1 MSNEFILEKSMKSVR
16 RFSILLAMTVGLLLC
31 GTAAKADS
39 FSFTID
45 LATQHAAPG
54 DTLAF
59 SGTVSNTGTSPIY
72 LNGDTITITEE
83 DDFVKDDSPFLNN
96 FLLPLNPGDRPLDEE
111 LFSLLVKPG
120 TPAGS
125 YTGMFVIIGGSDGD
139 AQDWLSAQDFTV
151 NVTDTTIPEPSSLLL
166 LASGMA
172 ALAGT
177 LRRRLTC

>member
-72 LNGDTITITEE
+72 LNGDTITAV
-83 DDFVKDDSPFLNN
+83 DGLVVDDSLFLIN
-96 FLLPLNPGDRPLDEE
+96 FPAFLNPGETTLNEE
-111 LFSLLVKPG
+111 LFSLLVMPG
-120 TPAGS
+120 TP
-125 YTGMFVIIGGSDGD
+125 F
-139 AQDWLSAQDFTV
+139 
-151 NVTDTTIPEPSSLLL
+151 
-166 LASGMA
+166 
-172 ALAGT
+172 
-177 LRRRLTC
+177 

>member
-1 MSNEFILEKSMKSVR
+1 MKSVR

-72 LNGDTITITEE
+72 LNGDTITAV
-83 DDFVKDDSPFLNN
+83 DGLVVDDSLFLIN
-96 FLLPLNPGDRPLDEE
+96 FPAFLNPGETTLNEE
-111 LFSLLVKPG
+111 LFSLLVMPG
-120 TPAGS
+120 TPFGS
-125 YTGMFVIIGGSDGD
+125 YTGTFEILGGSDGD
-139 AQDWLSAQDFTV
+139 AHDVLSAQDFTV
-151 NVTDTTIPEPSSLLL
+151 NVTDTAVPEPSSLLL